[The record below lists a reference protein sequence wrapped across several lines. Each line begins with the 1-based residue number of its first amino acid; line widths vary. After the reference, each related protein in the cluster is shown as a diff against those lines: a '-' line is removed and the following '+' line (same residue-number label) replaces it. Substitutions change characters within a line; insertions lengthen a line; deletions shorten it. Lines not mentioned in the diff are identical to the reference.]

1 MKKAIGIAVILTAA
15 IAVIVGIQRTS
26 DPLERLRHL

>member
-1 MKKAIGIAVILTAA
+1 MKKAIGIAMILVTAL
-15 IAVIVGIQRTS
+15 AVIVGIQRTT